1 MQSTILL
8 LVGSFISLAIG
19 VPMAQSTTQQKERAM
34 SQEQVQQLLAAIQG
48 VIVRRWINC

>member
-34 SQEQVQQLLAAIQG
+34 SQEQVQRLRPFEA